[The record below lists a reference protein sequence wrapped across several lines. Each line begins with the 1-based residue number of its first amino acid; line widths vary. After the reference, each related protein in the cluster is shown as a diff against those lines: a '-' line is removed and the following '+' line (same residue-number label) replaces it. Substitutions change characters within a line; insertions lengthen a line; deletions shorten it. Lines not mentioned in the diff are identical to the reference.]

1 MPKIIINEVDLTN
14 ASNQPAVTDVAYV
27 PGFSCINDAPTDL
40 TYCDSITNSEGT
52 GFEDIFGTRP
62 DIIGAPVAS
71 FSTND
76 TTLDGK
82 IIATVTDSEKYEK
95 YFPYSAIFVYDSD
108 QKDWRVGKKLLGTVS
123 DDASLATIG
132 IELKFKN
139 NEDETALNPEGKPIE
154 SLFSDSASNGEKNNY
169 SISVSVQYDLSYV
182 YAKELIKMGIPVVY
196 QVVSSIEDLPDVYDE
211 SNTEGLV
218 DKGEYSIKYLTSG
231 AYPSFKYV
239 YSNKKYYFSAYQD
252 AGQKISIPD
261 PVNFASNMLAIAK
274 SRGDCV
280 ALIDAPLYA
289 QASTATENVLTNEV
303 EAILTSGYG
312 QIIYTDGDE
321 TTSTEDKSAFML
333 PLIGEGSLW
342 SAVNVYCDS
351 AENLEYGAMFYPWA
365 TYDTQAGYY
374 YELDGERQRIAELS
388 SVGLPASFG
397 YLMSLGKSIKTN
409 NNWLAIAGI
418 ARGQVPY
425 IRDLKTSTRLSNTI
439 ADAYQPRNGNTS
451 IIAITNI
458 KPYGFTIWGNRTMK
472 NNKDTANGGLD
483 GLTATSFL
491 NVRNMVSDVKKTVYN
506 AAKNLMFEQNSDVL
520 WVNFLSQITPLL
532 DKLMS
537 GQGLSNYKIVK
548 KATKAKAKLEAVIK
562 LYPIYAVEE
571 FEVTI
576 ELSDEDVSVV

>member
-62 DIIGAPVAS
+62 DIIGNPVAS

-82 IIATVTDSEKYEK
+82 ITATVTDSEKYEK
-95 YFPYSAIFVYDSD
+95 YFPYSAIFVYDFD

-139 NEDETALNPEGKPIE
+139 KEDETALNPEKKPIE
-154 SLFSDSASNGEKNNY
+154 SLFSDSGSNGEKNNY

-196 QVVSSIEDLPDVYDE
+196 QVVSSIEDLPNVYDE
-211 SNTEGLV
+211 SNTEGLT

-231 AYPSFKYV
+231 AYPSFKYI
-239 YSNKKYYFSAYQD
+239 YSNNKYYFSAYND
-252 AGQKISIPD
+252 AKQKLSIPD
-261 PVNFASNMLAIAK
+261 PVNFTSNMLAVAK

-280 ALIDAPLYA
+280 ALIDAPLYV
-289 QASTATENVLTNEV
+289 QASDT
-303 EAILTSGYG
+303 
-312 QIIYTDGDE
+312 TD
-321 TTSTEDKSAFML
+321 ML
-333 PLIGEGSLW
+333 PLVGEGSLW

-365 TYDTQAGYY
+365 VYDTQAGYY

-388 SVGLPASFG
+388 SVDLPASFG
-397 YLMSLGKSIKTN
+397 YLLSLGKSIKTN

-425 IRDLKTSTRLSNTI
+425 IRDLKTSKRLSNTI

-451 IIAITNI
+451 INAITNI

-472 NNKDTANGGLD
+472 NNKDTANGGAD